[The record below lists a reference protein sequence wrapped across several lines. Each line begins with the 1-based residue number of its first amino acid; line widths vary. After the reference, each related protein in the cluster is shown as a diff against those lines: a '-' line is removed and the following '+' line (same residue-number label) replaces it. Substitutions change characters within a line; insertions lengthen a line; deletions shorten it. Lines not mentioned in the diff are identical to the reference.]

1 MTTTAETAP
10 GFVWEGSAGA
20 AGRVM
25 GIVCD
30 RIAPLSVVDIGCGVG
45 VWLKAA
51 LAAGAERAV
60 GVDAAYVRPERI
72 VDPRIEFHAQ
82 DLEAPIALNERFDLA
97 LCLEVAEHL
106 SPGRA
111 ESLVGD
117 LCALSDC
124 VLFGAAIPGQGGIG
138 HVNERW
144 QSYWAGLF
152 AAHDWRPL
160 DLVRPAIWGER
171 AIQPWYRQN
180 MLLYLAPAARARLT
194 GARGAAAGDARCG
207 GSVLLHPPPERAP
220 AAAPRRGAAGMAL
233 ARLARMAAG
242 PHRSS

>member
-1 MTTTAETAP
+1 MTTTEETAP
-10 GFVWEGSAGA
+10 GFVWEGSTGA

-25 GIVCD
+25 GIVSD
-30 RIAPLSVVDIGCGVG
+30 RLAPRSVVDIGCGIG

-124 VLFGAAIPGQGGIG
+124 VLFSAAIPGQGGIG

-152 AAHDWRPL
+152 AAHDRQPL

-194 GARGAAAGDARCG
+194 GSEALPPVMLDVVDPFFYTRPPSGRQRLRLAAA
-207 GSVLLHPPPERAP
+207 L
-220 AAAPRRGAAGMAL
+220 PRMAL
-233 ARLARMAAG
+233 AKLARMVAG
-242 PHRSS
+242 PRRPS